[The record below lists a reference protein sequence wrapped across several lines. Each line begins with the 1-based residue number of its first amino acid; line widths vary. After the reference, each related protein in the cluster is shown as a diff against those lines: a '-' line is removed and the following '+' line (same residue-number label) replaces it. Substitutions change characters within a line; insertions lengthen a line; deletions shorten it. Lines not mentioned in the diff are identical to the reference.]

1 MSHSTHSQQ
10 KKSGILSALLP
21 GARIDKLTNKIIV
34 HAGTSSET
42 VVFNVGGTRFETY
55 RSTLSA
61 IPSSP
66 LSKDSFLEKYYRPEH
81 HDYFFDRDPAVFHC
95 VLNFFRTGE
104 LHLSTVTCGPVVKS
118 ELEFWGVDELD
129 IEECCWSRYSSWVST
144 LQALRKLEDDRN
156 TNTQFGEYPLKDE
169 SSRYGR
175 ICRVLWKFFIEPTS
189 SVVAQC
195 YAYFSLFVIILSI
208 FSFCAQT
215 HSVFRVQEEVLTLR
229 SPSSSQQS
237 STSVASSTPST
248 LSNYSV
254 HNSSHSNTTV
264 GPNGDVYD
272 VEHRDVPHPAL
283 YILDQVCLVYF
294 FIELVIRLV
303 VSPAKVRFL
312 TRPITVIE
320 ILALLPDIVD
330 GLIRVITTTHY
341 DYEKMTDGLNFLK
354 LLRIMRILRLM
365 RQVPGLWILF
375 YTLRASVADLLLLLM
390 FVSVGMLISAS
401 LVYFAERHAQDDFSS
416 IPKCFWWAVI
426 TMTTVGYGDMS
437 PVTPWGYLV
446 GSITS
451 IAGVL
456 MVGFAVPVLVN
467 NFIMYY
473 SHTTST
479 MQRDRQNKSSDGSNY
494 HSASSGGGGFNFSML
509 GNFGK
514 NVLGSAGGGLDE
526 LRAQSRNSKILEMSS
541 DGPREHGGGKDSND
555 NETSQA
561 EIHDSLEVEAR
572 L

>member
-1 MSHSTHSQQ
+1 MSTTAHAA
-10 KKSGILSALLP
+10 KNNRGILSALLP
-21 GARIDKLTNKIIV
+21 GARIDNVTNKITV
-34 HAGTSSET
+34 HAGTSNET
-42 VVFNVGGTRFETY
+42 ITFNVGGTKFETY
-55 RSTLSA
+55 KSTLSA

-66 LSKDSFLEKYYRPEH
+66 LSKDSFLEKYYRPDH

-95 VLNFFRTGE
+95 VLNFLRTGE
-104 LHLSTVTCGPVVKS
+104 LHLSAGTCGPVVKS
-118 ELEFWGVDELD
+118 ELAFWGVNELD

-144 LQALRKLEDDRN
+144 LQALRKLEEDRN
-156 TNTQFGEYPLKDE
+156 TNTQFGEYPMKE
-169 SSRYGR
+169 EPSCYRQM
-175 ICRVLWKFFIEPTS
+175 CRVVWRFFIEPTS
-189 SVVAQC
+189 SIAAQG

-215 HSVFRVQEEVLTLR
+215 HSVFRVQEKVLTLR
-229 SPSSSQQS
+229 TSVSQLTTSPTSTPASLSNS
-237 STSVASSTPST
+237 STTI
-248 LSNYSV
+248 
-254 HNSSHSNTTV
+254 
-264 GPNGDVYD
+264 GPNGDVFD
-272 VEHRDVPHPAL
+272 VEYRDVAHPAL
-283 YILDQVCLVYF
+283 YITDQICLLYF

-330 GLIRVITTTHY
+330 GLIRVITSSNY
-341 DYEKMTDGLNFLK
+341 EYEKVMEGLNFLK

-375 YTLRASVADLLLLLM
+375 YTLKASVADLLLLLM

-401 LVYFAERHAQDDFSS
+401 LVYFAERHAQSDFSS

-479 MQRDRQNKSSDGSNY
+479 MQRDRHQKASMANGA
-494 HSASSGGGGFNFSML
+494 SAGAGAGSGGGGFNFSML
-509 GNFGK
+509 GTFGK
-514 NVLGSAGGGLDE
+514 NVLGSAGGGMDE
-526 LRAQSRNSKILEMSS
+526 IRASRRNSRNVDITAE
-541 DGPREHGGGKDSND
+541 RQRGGRAGGVKDSND
-555 NETSQA
+555 N
-561 EIHDSLEVEAR
+561 DSVEADSF